1 MKNPSLPVKARQ
13 GVQHVH
19 EDIYSNKY
27 RRGNMTK
34 LIKTKL
40 NRRTVLAGT
49 AVFTG
54 ALAAPSIIRAQ
65 GTKSW
70 DRPIIAALNGREGD
84 PTDISIRRIPEIL
97 KEQYDVDIK
106 IEIYPSSQLSAD
118 IGQLEGVQNGL
129 WDIASNATASFF
141 GFTKA
146 FHFMD
151 LPFLY
156 PTWDA
161 ALEQVKSDFM
171 KQQFAVAEA
180 DMPLKIMPIVGAGG
194 YRLLSNKQREVQK
207 PADFEGLKV
216 RSSFGGSIVDQNT
229 LSAWGGIPTPLGWS
243 ESFTAAQQGII
254 DGMFVQPIWTYIA
267 KFYEVLDHA
276 TRVPSNWVG
285 QLQVMNAKTYS
296 EMPDDIKG
304 PFMEAAQIAAD
315 EGNKLDE
322 SLEGDFIDKLNADGM
337 KVYTPTDDQMG
348 QWRELALATWDES
361 GVDPALLDRLRN
373 G

>member
-1 MKNPSLPVKARQ
+1 
-13 GVQHVH
+13 
-19 EDIYSNKY
+19 
-27 RRGNMTK
+27 MTK
-34 LIKTKL
+34 SSKIKL
-40 NRRTVLAGT
+40 NRRTMLAGT
-49 AVFTG
+49 AAFTG
-54 ALAAPSIIRAQ
+54 VLATPSIIRAQ

-84 PTDISIRRIPEIL
+84 PTDISIRRIPDIL
-97 KEQYDVDIK
+97 KEQYDIDIK

-129 WDIASNATASFF
+129 WDIASNATAAFF

-161 ALEQVKSDFM
+161 ALEDVKSDFM
-171 KQQFAVAEA
+171 MQQFAVAEEE
-180 DMPLKIMPIVGAGG
+180 MPLKILPIVGAGG
-194 YRLLSNKQREVQK
+194 YRLLSNKQREVRT
-207 PADFEGLKV
+207 PEDFRGLKV

-229 LSAWGGIPTPLGWS
+229 LSAWGGTPTPLGWS

-267 KFYEVLDHA
+267 KFYEVLGHA

-285 QLQVMNAKTYS
+285 QLQVMNADTYA

-315 EGNKLDE
+315 EGNVLDR
-322 SLEGDFIDKLNADGM
+322 SLEDDFVKQLDTSGM
-337 KVYTPTDDQMG
+337 KVYTPNDDEMQV
-348 QWRELALATWDES
+348 WRELALATWDES
-361 GVDPALLDRLRN
+361 GVDPALLDQLRN